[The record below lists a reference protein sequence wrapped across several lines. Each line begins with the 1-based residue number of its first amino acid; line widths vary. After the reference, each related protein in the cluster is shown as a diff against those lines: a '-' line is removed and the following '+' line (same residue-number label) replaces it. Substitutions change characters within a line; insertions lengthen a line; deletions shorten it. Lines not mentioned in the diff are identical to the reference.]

1 MTTPDLTALA
11 DRVARLEEAELA
23 RNLLHA
29 YAEVLD
35 DPTPEA
41 VAALFTDD
49 GVLSVP
55 AGDFAGRDAVTGFY
69 RDRLGPGAS
78 EKRHFIMNVRTRPQA
93 PGLVEVASYFL
104 FTARESAASGL
115 GWGTYLDLVEV
126 TGGVAR
132 FRHKTITPHL
142 ATDLSAGWPDPDR
155 GQSVPSAR

>member
-1 MTTPDLTALA
+1 MTTTDLAALAALA

-55 AGDFAGRDAVTGFY
+55 AGDFTGHAEVAGFY
-69 RDRLGPGAS
+69 RDRLAGAS
-78 EKRHFIMNVRTRPQA
+78 EKRHFIMNVRTRPQG
-93 PGLVEVASYFL
+93 PGLVEIASYFV
-104 FTARESAASGL
+104 FTAREPDASGL
-115 GWGTYLDLVEV
+115 GWGTYLDLVAV
-126 TGGVAR
+126 SDGVAR

-142 ATDLSAGWPDPDR
+142 ATDLTAGWPAAP
-155 GQSVPSAR
+155 